1 MNLVEREHDELA
13 NSAFKKQAVHHR
25 QYHPDDYYKQEK
37 NVEPIKE
44 RIDLTEKEFVD
55 GELANSSK
63 FKKAAVHQRE
73 YQPEDVNDLIIQY
86 YKQEVPDKQSIR
98 ISDKDYAD
106 GKEMDT
112 SKFRQSAIHQRQY
125 KPEDVRTLFN
135 SVFQRTSQTN
145 SELG

>member
-1 MNLVEREHDELA
+1 MVERKEESKNRGVIKLE
-13 NSAFKKQAVHHR
+13 
-25 QYHPDDYYKQEK
+25 QEEGRYLRESENRRGK
-37 NVEPIKE
+37 S
-44 RIDLTEKEFVD
+44 L
-55 GELANSSK
+55 
-63 FKKAAVHQRE
+63 HQRE

-145 SELG
+145 SELGWKRTWRVG